1 MTIAKWQNILDYREC
16 KRINA
21 MQLTVDKFGRILLPK
36 ALRDDAGLHPG
47 SLLEAFHQNGAI
59 QLQLAE
65 ETPLVAKEGIL
76 LFTGESQGNLEDAVH
91 RSREER
97 NCRGAG
103 WKA

>member
-1 MTIAKWQNILDYREC
+1 
-16 KRINA
+16 

-76 LFTGESQGNLEDAVH
+76 LFTGESQGNLEDAV
-91 RSREER
+91 RREREER
-97 NCRGAG
+97 NRRAAG